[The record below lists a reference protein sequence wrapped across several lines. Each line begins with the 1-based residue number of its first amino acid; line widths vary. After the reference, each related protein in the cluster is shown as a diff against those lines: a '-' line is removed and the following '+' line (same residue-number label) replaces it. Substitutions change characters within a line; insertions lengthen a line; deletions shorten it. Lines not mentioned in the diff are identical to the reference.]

1 MDMTSS
7 LVVLPIAYFARDL
20 DFANPTILFYV
31 RYGVNILLMSF
42 HLHLRLAFVVSQ
54 ILVGLAFGYVYTLV
68 QKRNERRIIQV
79 TDAMQYAQ
87 SFIFKRNSKLIF
99 SERM

>member
-31 RYGVNILLMSF
+31 RYELLNYVIR
-42 HLHLRLAFVVSQ
+42 LHFRLAFVVSQ

-68 QKRNERRIIQV
+68 QKRNEKRIIQV
-79 TDAMQYAQ
+79 TDPMSYEN
-87 SFIFKRNSKLIF
+87 FISSLMV
-99 SERM
+99 SC